1 MDGYSNQYLMKEGTK
16 YLWYVVIAVAVVI
29 IVIALAKGPQSYQPG
44 VTPTPSGSP
53 SASANATPRPSAGST
68 TVSAAPG
75 TYGDAVAAY
84 ANRRIQFDQYCQA
97 VPNSL
102 SIKKGLAIMLDNRS
116 GDSRTFAIGGVFFT
130 LPGYGWKI
138 YIPPVT
144 ATPATLHIDCGS
156 ARNVGTLIVQ

>member
-1 MDGYSNQYLMKEGTK
+1 MKEGTK

-29 IVIALAKGPQSYQPG
+29 IVIALARGPQSYQPG
-44 VTPTPSGSP
+44 ATATPSGSP
-53 SASANATPRPSAGST
+53 SASANPTPKTGTHATPVST
-68 TVSAAPG
+68 APG
-75 TYGDAVAAY
+75 TYGDAVTAY

-116 GDSRTFAIGGVFFT
+116 GDSRTFAIGGVNFT

-138 YIPPVT
+138 YIPSVA

-156 ARNVGTLIVQ
+156 ARNVGTILVQ